1 MQSKFTTAKLFTM
14 FRNIRHRSSSHL
26 AFDGVVD
33 TKGSSARPHHA
44 EEPHLSPALSIPSPD
59 PTGEER
65 ACDMY
70 QTAGQRLARQEDW
83 PGVSRAIRDAEAAA
97 TRTPGGMP
105 VADLIAFGA
114 RADVVHAAEHALLSG
129 RPAKDAPLLDGIIAL
144 EEVLAEFPD
153 DYVIAT
159 VVAMA
164 HIDIGWAW
172 RGTGW
177 AVEVPLR
184 NREAF
189 DAHFD
194 RARDILESFP
204 NKDMSSPLL
213 ASAHCAVLSGL
224 PTDTNRLIA
233 AYEALI
239 DMDPLNART
248 YRNMGTHL
256 LPRWHGSVQDLEV
269 QARRM
274 ASRSQAIW
282 GAGGYTWVMLDAIAL
297 DDAACSQLDIAFFI
311 EGLHDILTRRT
322 DQHTVNLLAAYCAN
336 TMGMTLDAADEVA
349 FVRGQIADCAKWI
362 IRQHLTELHPM
373 IWAHAARG
381 FDNNLRVRCP
391 DRFAAAGAADA
402 HRILCDMFRRELSQ
416 GKRVV
421 FTDRGAQLEPV

>member
-159 VVAMA
+159 VV
-164 HIDIGWAW
+164 
-172 RGTGW
+172 
-177 AVEVPLR
+177 
-184 NREAF
+184 
-189 DAHFD
+189 
-194 RARDILESFP
+194 
-204 NKDMSSPLL
+204 
-213 ASAHCAVLSGL
+213 
-224 PTDTNRLIA
+224 
-233 AYEALI
+233 
-239 DMDPLNART
+239 
-248 YRNMGTHL
+248 
-256 LPRWHGSVQDLEV
+256 
-269 QARRM
+269 ARRM

>member
-1 MQSKFTTAKLFTM
+1 MRLMVTASRLFKR
-14 FRNIRHRSSSHL
+14 FRTAAHRPETHL
-26 AFDGVVD
+26 AFDGVLD
-33 TKGSSARPHHA
+33 ASGPAARPQHA
-44 EEPHLSPALSIPSPD
+44 AGSTPLPLLSIPSPD
-59 PTGEER
+59 PTGEDR
-65 ACDMY
+65 ACDLHKS
-70 QTAGQRLARQEDW
+70 TGQRLARQENW
-83 PGVSRAIRDAEAAA
+83 LAVSDAIRAAEAAG

-105 VADLIAFGA
+105 VAELIAFGA
-114 RADVVHAAEHALLSG
+114 RADVVYAAEHALLSG

-153 DYVIAT
+153 DYVMAT
-159 VVAMA
+159 IVAMA

-177 AVEVPLR
+177 AAEVPAR

-194 RARDILESFP
+194 RARDIVDTFVVDDHP
-204 NKDMSSPLL
+204 SPLL
-213 ASAHCAVLSGL
+213 AAAHCAVRGGL
-224 PTDTNRLIA
+224 QTETNRLVA
-233 AYEALI
+233 AYETLI
-239 DMDPLNART
+239 DLDPLNARG
-248 YRNMGTHL
+248 YRNMGTHM
-256 LPRWHGSVQDLEV
+256 LPRWHGSVQQLEL

-274 ASRSQAIW
+274 ASRSHAIW

-297 DDAACSQLDIAFFI
+297 DDAACLQLDTEFFI
-311 EGLHDILTRRT
+311 EGLHDILDRRA

-336 TMGMTLDAADEVA
+336 TMGMTTDANDDVA

-362 IRQHLTELHPM
+362 IRRHLTELHPM

-402 HRILCDMFRRELSQ
+402 HRILCDLFRRELSQ
-416 GKRVV
+416 GMRVV
-421 FTDRGAQLEPV
+421 FTDHGAQLEPV